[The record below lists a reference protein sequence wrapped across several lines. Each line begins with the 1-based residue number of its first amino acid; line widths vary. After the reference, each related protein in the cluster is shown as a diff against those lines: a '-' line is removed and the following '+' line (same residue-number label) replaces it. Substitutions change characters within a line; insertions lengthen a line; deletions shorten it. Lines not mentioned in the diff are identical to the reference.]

1 MLLSPMPSW
10 ASSLVVVPRAGASLL
25 PFLVVVPRDGV
36 ECFPNTDCKGWT
48 FVVSNSRVVAAAEVR
63 RARDLETYFM
73 IGISSL
79 NLYQQYEGLGFP
91 SFHFQPCI
99 DFLVVTSLQLLKA
112 GTFTQVTEDMSSV
125 LNGDILIK
133 IGPRGDVYSR
143 CDEWDEVCYG
153 NVQQILITHGKAI
166 NSIQMAYDLNGT
178 IVLSHRHGGDG
189 DKFDSASFPYIY
201 ISSSPPACG

>member
-1 MLLSPMPSW
+1 MVQETTVGNDVIELSHVLREMKHLVRVGLLW
-10 ASSLVVVPRAGASLL
+10 
-25 PFLVVVPRDGV
+25 
-36 ECFPNTDCKGWT
+36 
-48 FVVSNSRVVAAAEVR
+48 VSNPRVVAAAEVR
-63 RARDLETYFM
+63 RGRDLETCVM

-79 NLYQQYEGLGFP
+79 NLYQQYEGLA
-91 SFHFQPCI
+91 
-99 DFLVVTSLQLLKA
+99 SLLLKA

-125 LNGDILIK
+125 LNEDILIK

-166 NSIQMAYDLNGT
+166 NSIQVAYDLNGT